1 MILQSGELI
10 KMTRY
15 HRAPMLETFR
25 NIRLLRTTY
34 KRIRE
39 TMQSIFNPLKIL
51 VRPAGIEPATLSLE
65 G

>member
-1 MILQSGELI
+1 
-10 KMTRY
+10 
-15 HRAPMLETFR
+15 MLETFR